1 MLVLPKNSSLRLMD
15 QPPPSSLSEPG
26 CLLSSSTPARYRPPE
41 AGAWLDPGNWSP
53 SSEVSPRPH
62 SDQVP
67 CLHDRA
73 VFPPDMAYKV
83 SITDTDVTVAGV
95 SINKRALDGV
105 RPIYF
110 CSGHHF
116 LCQVGLRAMF
126 RTKVGS
132 LMFNVTRRVSV
143 TGEQCRDPRGCE
155 CGTSEHAQTVCGYV
169 VCPPAT
175 CSSPLR
181 PQGHCCYDYCGAVI
195 TVRRMSRGLTINTLT
210 HLAEQ
215 HAGQHTRVYVRR
227 LGDTDHQVVTSAVLA
242 SH

>member
-1 MLVLPKNSSLRLMD
+1 MPKNSSLRLMD
-15 QPPPSSLSEPG
+15 QPPPGSLSEPG

-62 SDQVP
+62 TDQVP
-67 CLHDRA
+67 CRHDRA
-73 VFPPDMAYKV
+73 VFPPDMTYKV
-83 SITDTDVTVAGV
+83 SITDTDVTVAGI
-95 SINKRALDGV
+95 SINKRALNGV
-105 RPIYF
+105 KINRSSIMVHSYVI
-110 CSGHHF
+110 
-116 LCQVGLRAMF
+116 QVGLRAMF

-143 TGEQCRDPRGCE
+143 TGERCRDPRGCE

-169 VCPPAT
+169 VCPAAT

-181 PQGHCCYDYCGAVI
+181 PRGHCCYDYCGAVI
-195 TVRRMSRGLTINTLT
+195 TVRRMSRGLTIHTLT

-215 HAGQHTRVYVRR
+215 HAGQHTRLYVRR
-227 LGDTDHQVVTSAVLA
+227 LGDTDHQVVTM
-242 SH
+242 